1 MFEIPT
7 YHHRL
12 PNSYPEAIPSTSNYR
27 LKLNVCGGISF
38 KGPTDFAVFKEN
50 LDSQMYKQII
60 EEIFAPFK
68 AENYCLHMQ
77 LHQDNDRKH
86 SSALCKEALE
96 LFGINWVNPMALIG
110 IN

>member
-1 MFEIPT
+1 MLSF
-7 YHHRL
+7 
-12 PNSYPEAIPSTSNYR
+12 
-27 LKLNVCGGISF
+27 KGGVSF

-60 EEIFAPFK
+60 EEILAPFK

-86 SSALCKEALE
+86 TSALCKEALE
-96 LFGINWVNPMALIG
+96 LFGINWLKKN
-110 IN
+110 